1 MPYFYSII
9 MKLKI
14 FFGDKAL
21 YLCDD
26 KDDEISELLH
36 HPDTIFI
43 DELSSHAIH
52 AMLHEIK
59 KENFHAGVFLHKD
72 IEELKKEFFR
82 HFTCIEAAGGI
93 VLNDNKDLLMIFR
106 KGKWDLPKGKMEK
119 NEKSELCAER
129 EIAEETGARK
139 LTLHKKV
146 GETRHAYEEFGK
158 HILKTSHWFFFTCS
172 GNEALT
178 PQTEEDITDVRWI
191 PVARITEPLKNTY
204 GSIRDIL
211 TVFFETP

>member
-1 MPYFYSII
+1 MPYFYSIN

-21 YLCDD
+21 HLCDN
-26 KDDEISELLH
+26 KDEEISELLH

-59 KENFHAGVFLHKD
+59 KENFHAGVLLHND

-93 VLNDNKDLLMIFR
+93 VLNSDKEILMIFR
-106 KGKWDLPKGKMEK
+106 KGKWDLPKGKMEE
-119 NEKSELCAER
+119 NENPDLCAER
-129 EIAEETGARK
+129 EIAEETGAQK
-139 LTLHKKV
+139 LTLRKKIGV
-146 GETRHAYEEFGK
+146 TYHSYEEFGK
-158 HILKTSHWFFFTCS
+158 HILKTTHWFFFTCP
-172 GNEALT
+172 GEENLT

-191 PVARITEPLKNTY
+191 PAARIAEPMKNTY
-204 GSIRDIL
+204 ESIREIL
-211 TVFFETP
+211 TVFFNTP